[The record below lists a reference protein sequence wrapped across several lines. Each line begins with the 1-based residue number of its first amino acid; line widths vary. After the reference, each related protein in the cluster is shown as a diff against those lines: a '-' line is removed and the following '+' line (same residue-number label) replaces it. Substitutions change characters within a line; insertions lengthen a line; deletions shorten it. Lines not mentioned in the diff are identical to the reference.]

1 MTSGSGFSGFGA
13 AIQKWVDNKINGVDN
28 ALAATVEH
36 VAEFGENK
44 TKEFIE
50 TRGTAKSGKRGR
62 IETGEMRDSVK
73 SGTVKKGRN
82 HHQAEFGWMSH
93 SPSWAKYQE
102 QGFTHVGGSPVE
114 GMFALGDAG
123 DLAVKEAQ
131 RKLKEELDG
140 I

>member
-13 AIQKWVDNKINGVDN
+13 ALHKWFDNKVNGVDN
-28 ALAATVEH
+28 ALAATAEH

-62 IETGEMRDSVK
+62 VETGQMRDSVK
-73 SGTVKKGRN
+73 GEATKKGRQ
-82 HHQAEFGWMSH
+82 HHQAEFGWMSQA
-93 SPSWAKYQE
+93 PDWARFQE
-102 QGFTHVGGSPVE
+102 AGFTHVGGSPVE

-123 DLAVKEAQ
+123 VLAVEEAKK
-131 RKLKEELDG
+131 KLEEEIRGL
-140 I
+140 